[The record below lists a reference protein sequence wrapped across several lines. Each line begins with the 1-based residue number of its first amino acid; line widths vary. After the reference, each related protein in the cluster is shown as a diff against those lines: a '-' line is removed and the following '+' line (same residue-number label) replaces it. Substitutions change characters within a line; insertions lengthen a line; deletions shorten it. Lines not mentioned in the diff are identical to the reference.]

1 MTQVVDLGKLRF
13 YWAGDWL
20 VTTEYELNDVV
31 RYGGN
36 VYVYINVARTIGN
49 VPTSTTYWAL
59 MVEGLNF
66 VGTWSAATQYF
77 IGVAGAYGSTIYVSQ
92 ADNINKQPDL
102 FPLIWSQ
109 FAVGIQ
115 FEGTYN
121 NTVTYQPNDVV
132 VYGPSTYIAIQT
144 TNGNNPTNATYWTS
158 FVQGISPTGV
168 YNGATAYVPG
178 DLVAYGA
185 NIYEAIANTTGN
197 LPTNATYWTLF
208 IASIRTRGNW
218 ASATTYYVND
228 IVTNGGNSY
237 ICLILNTSTSS
248 FPTDLAAGKWAV
260 FNGGIRWRDVWA
272 VSTLYLVNDVVT
284 ILGNTYICVVQN
296 TSSSNFNTD
305 YTAGYWQ
312 MFASGSNIL
321 PVIPPSSNGYSL
333 TIDNTGAAL
342 AWLNATSGANMLYVA
357 KNGND
362 ANPGNSMALPKLTIQ
377 AAVAAVPGGQK
388 TAIFVSS
395 GAYSELLLPIVV
407 PPNVA
412 IVGDSIRTTF
422 VLPGAGL
429 AADGVTPNNE
439 STMWALSDGSLLT
452 KMTFQGMTG
461 WIPGSTAGDITTST
475 PKGIFCA
482 LNPASPIIL
491 KSPYVIECS
500 SFSTGGIGAYV
511 NGSAHANGNRSILFH
526 EYTGIHNNG
535 VGIWVDNNGKSEA
548 VSVFTYYCYFGYAT
562 TRGGQLRSLS
572 GNNSYGTYGSTSS
585 GFSAAEVPITG
596 TLYGT
601 LITFTGP
608 YTGTMNPGD
617 TISNG
622 AGVTATLT
630 NVQVSSVYVTGVT
643 GGTFT
648 AGQTITS
655 ITSGGVGIVS
665 TYGGQQGYTLVLSN
679 LTAAPLVGQSVQ
691 IAGDSGGYVIQALS
705 GSWVNASSV
714 ISIVLAEQKVTASA
728 DGSAVTLRS
737 FFSLLRI
744 SAHDFLSVG
753 TGGIATTN
761 YPGTPSQAPNPAN
774 RVQQTLPGR
783 VYYVSTDEQGN
794 FNVGTYFS
802 VNQATGAAT
811 LNANSFNLSGLTSLR
826 LGSIGAQLGAQ
837 IDEFST
843 DGTMSQ
849 NSAVKVPTQSAVVT
863 YVTTRVPQP
872 IPTSVGQTGKYLTSL
887 GSTVSWATVSA
898 TPQYTIKTANYTAVT
913 GDNLFCNTSV
923 GSFTIT
929 LPASPAVNDTIN
941 FADLAG
947 TFASFNLNIAR
958 NGRLIM
964 GAAEDLALDVQN
976 ASVALNYSGATY
988 GWRLV

>member
-20 VTTEYELNDVV
+20 NSTEYELNDVV

-59 MVEGLNF
+59 MVEGINF

-77 IGVAGAYGSTIYVSQ
+77 IGDAVAYGSTIYVAQST
-92 ADNINKQPDL
+92 NINKQPDL

-121 NTVTYQPNDVV
+121 NVTTYQPNDVV

-218 ASATTYYVND
+218 TSATTYYVND

-237 ICLILNTSTSS
+237 ICLILNTSTSD
-248 FPTDLAAGKWAV
+248 FPADLAAGKWAV
-260 FNGGIRWRDVWA
+260 FNGGIRWRDAWA
-272 VSTLYLVNDVVT
+272 TATLYLVNDVVS

-296 TSSSNFNTD
+296 TSSGNFNTD

-312 MFASGSNIL
+312 MFASGSNVL
-321 PVIPPSSNGYSL
+321 PPITPGTNGYSL
-333 TIDNTGAAL
+333 TIDNTGAAV
-342 AWLNATSGANMLYVA
+342 AWLNATSGANLLYVA

-362 ANPGNSMALPKLTIQ
+362 ANPGTSMALPKLTIQ
-377 AAVAAVPGGQK
+377 AAVAAVPLNQK

-395 GAYSELLLPIVV
+395 GTYNELLLPIVV

-422 VLPGAGL
+422 VQPGSGL
-429 AADGVTPNNE
+429 AADGITNNNQ

-452 KMTFQGMTG
+452 KMSFQGMTG
-461 WIPGSTAGDITTST
+461 WVPGSTPGDITTST
-475 PKGIFCA
+475 PRGIFCG
-482 LNPASPIIL
+482 LNPASPVIV

-526 EYTGIHNNG
+526 EYTGIHDNG
-535 VGIWVDNNGKSEA
+535 VGIWVDNNGKSEC

-562 TRGGQLRSLS
+562 TNGGQLRSLS
-572 GNNSYGTYGSTSS
+572 GNNSYGTYGSVSS
-585 GFSAAEVPITG
+585 GFSASETPVTG
-596 TLYGT
+596 ELYGT

-617 TISNG
+617 TVSNG
-622 AGVTATLT
+622 AGVTATIT
-630 NVQVSSVYVTGVT
+630 NAQVGSIYVTGVT
-643 GGTFT
+643 GGVF
-648 AGQTITS
+648 APGQTITS
-655 ITSGGVGIVS
+655 TTSGGVGIVA
-665 TYGGQQGYTLVLSN
+665 TYGGQQGYVLVLSN

-728 DGSAVTLRS
+728 AGSAVTLRS
-737 FFSLLRI
+737 LFSLLRI
-744 SAHDFLSVG
+744 TAHDFLNVG
-753 TGGIATTN
+753 TGGITTSN
-761 YPGTPSQAPNPAN
+761 YPGIPTQAPNPAN
-774 RVQQTLPGR
+774 RVQQSLPGR

-843 DGTMSQ
+843 DGTMAQ
-849 NSAVKVPTQSAVVT
+849 NSPVKVPTQSAVVT
-863 YVTTRVPQP
+863 YVAAQ
-872 IPTSVGQTGKYLTSL
+872 L
-887 GSTVSWATVSA
+887 ATVSINSI
-898 TPQYTIKTANYTAVT
+898 PFVSTIST
-913 GDNLFCNTSV
+913 NT
-923 GSFTIT
+923 T
-929 LPASPAVNDTIN
+929 LPDNTMTFGMSTLTLSGSAVYTFNTNSYFFVLNPDG
-941 FADLAG
+941 FAL
-947 TFASFNLNIAR
+947 F
-958 NGRLIM
+958 
-964 GAAEDLALDVQN
+964 Q
-976 ASVALNYSGATY
+976 
-988 GWRLV
+988 

>member
-1 MTQVVDLGKLRF
+1 MTSVVDLGKLRF

-20 VTTEYELNDVV
+20 NTTEYELNDVV

-59 MVEGLNF
+59 MVEGINF

-77 IGVAGAYGSTIYVSQ
+77 IGDAVAYGSTIYVAQST
-92 ADNINKQPDL
+92 NINKQPDL
-102 FPLIWSQ
+102 FPQIWSQ

-115 FEGTYN
+115 FEGTFN
-121 NTVTYQPNDVV
+121 NATTYQPNDVV

-158 FVQGISPTGV
+158 FVQGISPASV

-178 DLVAYGA
+178 SLVAYGA
-185 NIYEAIANTTGN
+185 NLYQAIANTTGN
-197 LPTNATYWTLF
+197 LPTNTTYWILF
-208 IASIRTRGNW
+208 LPSIRTRGNW
-218 ASATTYYVND
+218 AAATTYYVND

-260 FNGGIRWRDVWA
+260 FNGGIRWRDAWA
-272 VSTLYLVNDVVT
+272 ASTLYLVNDVVS
-284 ILGNTYICVVQN
+284 IIGNTYICVVQN
-296 TSSSNFNTD
+296 TSSGNFNND
-305 YTAGYWQ
+305 YNAGYWQ
-312 MFASGSNIL
+312 MFASGSNVL
-321 PVIPPSSNGYSL
+321 PAITAGSNGYSL
-333 TIDNTGAAL
+333 TVDNTGAAV

-377 AAVAAVPGGQK
+377 AAVAAVPANQK

-395 GAYSELLLPIVV
+395 GTYNELLLPIVV

-412 IVGDSIRTTF
+412 VVGDSIRTTIIQ
-422 VLPGAGL
+422 PGGGL
-429 AADGVTPNNE
+429 AADGVTANNQA
-439 STMWALSDGSLLT
+439 TMWALSDGSLLT
-452 KMTFQGMTG
+452 KMSFQGMTG
-461 WIPGSTAGDITTST
+461 WVPGSTASDITTST
-475 PKGIFCA
+475 PKGIFCG
-482 LNPASPIIL
+482 LNPASPVIL

-511 NGSAHANGNRSILFH
+511 NGSAHNNGNRSILFH

-572 GNNSYGTYGSTSS
+572 GNNSYGTYGSVSS
-585 GFSAAEVPITG
+585 GFSAAETPVTG
-596 TLYGT
+596 SLYGT

-608 YTGTMNPGD
+608 YSGTMNPGD
-617 TISNG
+617 TVSNG
-622 AGVTATLT
+622 VGVTATIT
-630 NVQVSSVYVTGVT
+630 NAQVGGIYVTGVT
-643 GGTFT
+643 GGVFT

-655 ITSGGVGIVS
+655 TTSGGVGIVQ
-665 TYGGQQGYTLVLSN
+665 TYGGQQGYVLVLSN

-691 IAGDSGGYVIQALS
+691 IAGDSGGYVIQTLS

-714 ISIVLAEQKVTASA
+714 ISIVLAEQKVTPSSAGAS
-728 DGSAVTLRS
+728 VTLRS
-737 FFSLLRI
+737 LFSLLRI
-744 SAHDFLSVG
+744 TAHDFLSVG
-753 TGGIATTN
+753 TGGITTTN
-761 YPGTPSQAPNPAN
+761 YPGIPTQSVNPAN

-843 DGTMSQ
+843 DGTMAQ

-863 YVTTRVPQP
+863 YVAAQLSTISVNS
-872 IPTSVGQTGKYLTSL
+872 IPFI
-887 GSTVSWATVSA
+887 STIST
-898 TPQYTIKTANYTAVT
+898 
-913 GDNLFCNTSV
+913 NT
-923 GSFTIT
+923 T
-929 LPASPAVNDTIN
+929 LPDNTMTFGMQTLTLSGSAVYTFNTNSYFFVLNPDG
-941 FADLAG
+941 FAL
-947 TFASFNLNIAR
+947 F
-958 NGRLIM
+958 
-964 GAAEDLALDVQN
+964 Q
-976 ASVALNYSGATY
+976 
-988 GWRLV
+988 